1 MIFRVNCLL
10 ADNSHEIL
18 SVVSLKSKIMMH
30 RSRAGGGGWG
40 PGGWGPGVL
49 TPLENHKAII
59 GFLSRI
65 PYKII
70 KLPNQHSM
78 LEFRW

>member
-30 RSRAGGGGWG
+30 RSRAGGGGMG
-40 PGGWGPGVL
+40 TRGLDPPGKSQSYNRVP
-49 TPLENHKAII
+49 
-59 GFLSRI
+59 
-65 PYKII
+65 
-70 KLPNQHSM
+70 
-78 LEFRW
+78 